1 MTIRFDQIS
10 REPFIGSKA
19 IYTLILM
26 MLGGLQGIFI
36 GRAECAD
43 GLKTLTTVLEN
54 TDPLSE
60 PRGGRL
66 PMYILPISDYLKGLS
81 DSETETQLRALEARG
96 IGYTVDWQ
104 PAQYEASAAEALR
117 IARLQQKIGQPV
129 AINAT
134 ACLHAFCDGSAET
147 LHVDAEG
154 HRFADDSCGSSLGC
168 PFALNHR
175 IPVIREQVEKFVR
188 AYQNAG
194 QSIDFIFADWEVD
207 GPIEWNDTRRSAQKC
222 ISCQRH
228 VQQLNDF
235 RHYQTALR
243 RIRSTLQ
250 REAFAMPITQAFPQA
265 LVGNYGVNPHDG
277 YRYWYDYFEHPAG
290 EDMPFLADRKARYR
304 EWYPEF
310 AETNYTFA
318 MPVVYTWYPT
328 FDWYDFESTDFRWL
342 YNMLKESSSVGRN
355 TPASTP
361 IIPFVHWHT
370 TAPPQNPRPDVKQMS
385 PQAYQDLL
393 WHMLLRGHDTF
404 FLWCL
409 ADELATEVR
418 LVHQVYR
425 ESMLYSG
432 FLSRGEP
439 ITFDVP
445 PQPSTVISGLRL
457 GNSVLIRRSEYAPT
471 SGPMSPVKL
480 RLGDDSEQSI
490 EIPPGVGNQIVTTQA
505 NAEESHAPKLPL
517 LLQRGSDALFPIGC
531 YELPA
536 DDAAL
541 KEMAEAGINL
551 IRCGNRGDLDRVHA
565 VNALGWIPM
574 SVQQGAT
581 DELRKRVAALVDHPA
596 LAVWEGPDEII
607 WNFTAYSGLLK
618 SAGITKEDWYEQRP
632 NAVAYAESQAAIILP
647 KMREGI
653 ALIKSLDPHQR
664 PFWMNEAADSDLR
677 YTRGYVNSVQCLG
690 CDYYPVRGNVEY
702 DLRSI
707 GQMVDRWAA
716 VGRDKPVWMVLQAF
730 SWHTMF
736 PERGVRYPTFAES
749 RYMAY
754 SAIAHGAQGILY
766 WGSTEIQDPAFRQS
780 IYALTSEL
788 ATLQPFLTRQPMP
801 HARAV
806 VVRDLFEPPGAG
818 VRIDVRAHGDELLV
832 ILVNEDNHR
841 HLGVDVQGLKLGDG
855 RKLFE
860 LYGPDEVTV
869 ENEGFALRMRPLES
883 RIYCTTRDFEAQR
896 VAGRQYVSP
905 R

>member
-1 MTIRFDQIS
+1 MTRSKPISSELFIR
-10 REPFIGSKA
+10 SKVIHA
-19 IYTLILM
+19 LILM
-26 MLGGLQGIFI
+26 MCGALHAIMI
-36 GRAECAD
+36 GRVESAE

-54 TDPLSE
+54 TEPLSE
-60 PRGGRL
+60 PRSGRL
-66 PMYILPISDYLKGLS
+66 PMYVLPISDCLNGLS
-81 DSETETQLRALEARG
+81 DSETEAHMQALESRG

-104 PAQYEASAAEALR
+104 PSQFESSVAEALR
-117 IARLQQKIGQPV
+117 VARLQKKIGQPV

-147 LHVDAEG
+147 LHVDADG
-154 HRFADDSCGSSLGC
+154 RRFADESCGAPLGC
-168 PFALNHR
+168 PFALEHR

-194 QSIDFIFADWEVD
+194 QTIDLIFADWEVD
-207 GPIEWNDTRRSAQKC
+207 GPIEWNETRLSAQKC
-222 ISCQRH
+222 VCCQRH
-228 VQQLNDF
+228 VPHLNDF
-235 RHYQTALR
+235 RKYQTSLR
-243 RIRSTLQ
+243 RIRSALQ
-250 REAFAMPITQAFPQA
+250 REVFAMPITKAFPQA
-265 LVGNYGVNPHDG
+265 LVGNYGVNSHDG
-277 YRYWYDYFEHPAG
+277 YRYWYDYFEHQAG
-290 EDMPFLADRKARYR
+290 DDMPFLADQKARYR

-310 AETNYTFA
+310 AETGYTFA

-328 FDWYDFESTDFRWL
+328 FDWYDFESTDYRWF
-342 YNMLKESSSVGRN
+342 YNMLKETSSVGQN
-355 TPASTP
+355 TPPSTP
-361 IIPFVHWHT
+361 IIPFVHWST
-370 TAPPQNPRPDVKQMS
+370 TAPPQNPSPDVKQMS
-385 PQAYQDLL
+385 QDAYQDLL

-409 ADELATEVR
+409 SDELATEVR

-425 ESMLYSG
+425 ESMHYSG

-445 PQPSTVISGLRL
+445 PKPATVVSGLRL
-457 GNSVLIRRSEYAPT
+457 GDSVLIRRSEYAVT
-471 SGPMSPVKL
+471 SGPMSPMQL
-480 RLGDDSEQSI
+480 RLADDSEQSFQ
-490 EIPPGVGNQIVTTQA
+490 IPATVGNQIVTIRP
-505 NAEESHAPKLPL
+505 NAVESQTPELPL
-517 LLQRGSDALFPIGC
+517 LLQRGSDSLFPIGF

-541 KEMAEAGINL
+541 KEMAEAGVNL
-551 IRCGNRGDLDRVHA
+551 IRCGNRSDLDRVHG

-581 DELRKRVAALVDHPA
+581 DELRTQVVALIDHPA

-653 ALIKSLDPHQR
+653 ALIKSLDPQQR

-707 GQMVDRWAA
+707 GQLVDRWAA
-716 VGRDKPVWMVLQAF
+716 VGRNKPVWMVLQAF

-736 PERGVRYPTFAES
+736 PERGIRYPAFTES

-754 SAIAHGAQGILY
+754 SAITHGTQGILY

-780 IYALTSEL
+780 IYAITSEL
-788 ATLQPFLTRQPMP
+788 AALQPFLTRQPMP
-801 HARAV
+801 HTRAV
-806 VVRDLFEPPGAG
+806 VVRDVFEPPGAS
-818 VRIDVRAHGDELLV
+818 VRIDVRQHGDDLLV

-841 HLGVDVQGLKLGDG
+841 HMGVDVQGLKLSDG

-883 RIYCTTRDFEAQR
+883 RIYCTTRDFESQR